1 MINFTNIFVSI
12 FYIGYIRY
20 APGTWGSLAS
30 LGIIFF
36 LFNIIN
42 IPLSIL
48 IILFV
53 FLFFLSNFL
62 INYFSSI
69 TNSHDSKHIVIDEF
83 LGIFFIFLFYDVIF
97 IYNNYITCLLIFVCF
112 RIFDVFKIFPAN
124 YFDKQLYSGYGVIL
138 DDIIAGMYTILTMI
152 IINVFI

>member
-30 LGIIFF
+30 LGIIYF

-42 IPLSIL
+42 ISLSIL

-53 FLFFLSNFL
+53 FLFFLSNYL

-83 LGIFFIFLFYDVIF
+83 LGMFFIFLFYDVIF
-97 IYNNYITCLLIFVCF
+97 IYNNYVTCLLIFVCF

-124 YFDKQLYSGYGVIL
+124 YFDKQLHSGYGVIL

>member
-53 FLFFLSNFL
+53 LLFFLSNYL

-124 YFDKQLYSGYGVIL
+124 YFDKQLHSGYGVII

>member
-53 FLFFLSNFL
+53 FLFFLSNYL

-69 TNSHDSKHIVIDEF
+69 TNSHDSKHVIIDEF

-124 YFDKQLYSGYGVIL
+124 YFDKQLYSGFGVIL

>member
-30 LGIIFF
+30 LGILFF

-53 FLFFLSNFL
+53 FLFFLSNYL

-83 LGIFFIFLFYDVIF
+83 LGMFFIFLFYDVIF

-124 YFDKQLYSGYGVIL
+124 YFDKQLHSGYGVIL

>member
-42 IPLSIL
+42 ISLSIL

-53 FLFFLSNFL
+53 FLFFLSNYL

-112 RIFDVFKIFPAN
+112 RIFDVSKIFPAN
-124 YFDKQLYSGYGVIL
+124 YFDKKLNSGYGVIL

>member
-20 APGTWGSLAS
+20 APGTWGSFAS

-53 FLFFLSNFL
+53 FLFFLSNYL

-124 YFDKQLYSGYGVIL
+124 YFDKQLHSGYGVIL

>member
-53 FLFFLSNFL
+53 LLFFLSNYL

-97 IYNNYITCLLIFVCF
+97 INNNYITCLLIFICF
-112 RIFDVFKIFPAN
+112 RIFDICKIYPAN
-124 YFDKQLYSGYGVIL
+124 YFDKQLLNGYGVIL
-138 DDIIAGMYTILTMI
+138 DDIIAGIYTILTMI

>member
-53 FLFFLSNFL
+53 FLFFLSNYL
-62 INYFSSI
+62 INYFSSS

-83 LGIFFIFLFYDVIF
+83 LGIFFIFLFYEIIF
-97 IYNNYITCLLIFVCF
+97 IYNDYITCLLIFVCF

>member
-1 MINFTNIFVSI
+1 MTNFTNIFVSI

-53 FLFFLSNFL
+53 FLFFLSNYL

-83 LGIFFIFLFYDVIF
+83 LGMFFIFLFYDVIF

-124 YFDKQLYSGYGVIL
+124 YFDKQLYSGFGVIL

>member
-20 APGTWGSLAS
+20 APGTWGSFAS

-53 FLFFLSNFL
+53 FLFFLSNYL

-69 TNSHDSKHIVIDEF
+69 TNSHDSKNIVIDEF
-83 LGIFFIFLFYDVIF
+83 LGMFFIFLFYDVIF

-124 YFDKQLYSGYGVIL
+124 YFDKQLHSGYGVIL

>member
-1 MINFTNIFVSI
+1 MINFTNIFISI

-42 IPLSIL
+42 ISLSIL

-53 FLFFLSNFL
+53 FLFFLSNYL

-112 RIFDVFKIFPAN
+112 RIFDIFKIFPAN
-124 YFDKQLYSGYGVIL
+124 YFDKQLHSGYGVIL
-138 DDIIAGMYTILTMI
+138 DDIIAGMYTVFTI
-152 IINVFI
+152 IVINVFI

>member
-1 MINFTNIFVSI
+1 MINFTKIFVSI
-12 FYIGYIRY
+12 FYIGYIKF
-20 APGTWGSLAS
+20 ASGTWGSLAS
-30 LGIIFF
+30 LAILFF
-36 LFNIIN
+36 LFKIIN

-53 FLFFLSNFL
+53 FLFFLSNYL
-62 INYFSSI
+62 INYFSAY
-69 TNSHDSKHIVIDEF
+69 TKSHDSKHIVIDEF
-83 LGIFFIFLFYDVIF
+83 LGMFFIFLFYEVIF

-124 YFDKQLYSGYGVIL
+124 YFDKQVDNGYGVIL
-138 DDIIAGMYTILTMI
+138 DDIIAAMYTILTMI

>member
-53 FLFFLSNFL
+53 FLFFLSNYL

-112 RIFDVFKIFPAN
+112 RIFDVFIIFPAN
-124 YFDKQLYSGYGVIL
+124 YFDKQLYSGFGVIL

>member
-42 IPLSIL
+42 ISLSIL

-53 FLFFLSNFL
+53 FLFFLSNYL

-124 YFDKQLYSGYGVIL
+124 YFDKQLYSGFGVIL

>member
-53 FLFFLSNFL
+53 FLFFLSNYL

-124 YFDKQLYSGYGVIL
+124 YFDKQLHSGYGVIL
-138 DDIIAGMYTILTMI
+138 DDIVAGIYTILTMI

>member
-42 IPLSIL
+42 ISLSIL

-53 FLFFLSNFL
+53 FLFFLSNYL

-112 RIFDVFKIFPAN
+112 RIFDIFKIFPAN
-124 YFDKQLYSGYGVIL
+124 YFDKQLHSGYGVIL

>member
-42 IPLSIL
+42 ISLSIL
-48 IILFV
+48 IILFI
-53 FLFFLSNFL
+53 FLFFLSNYL

-124 YFDKQLYSGYGVIL
+124 YFDKQLHSGYGVIL

>member
-53 FLFFLSNFL
+53 FLFFLSNYL

-83 LGIFFIFLFYDVIF
+83 LGLFLIFFFYDFMFV
-97 IYNNYITCLLIFVCF
+97 YNDFITCLLFFVIF
-112 RIFDVFKIFPAN
+112 RIFDIYKIFPAN
-124 YFDKQLYSGYGVIL
+124 YFDKQLHSGYGVIL

>member
-20 APGTWGSLAS
+20 APGTWGSLVS

-42 IPLSIL
+42 ISLSIL

-53 FLFFLSNFL
+53 FLFFLSNYL

-69 TNSHDSKHIVIDEF
+69 TNSHDSKLIVIDEF
-83 LGIFFIFLFYDVIF
+83 LGMFFIFLFYDVIF

-124 YFDKQLYSGYGVIL
+124 YFDKQLYSGFGVIL

>member
-1 MINFTNIFVSI
+1 MINFTKIFLSI

-30 LGIIFF
+30 LAILFF

-42 IPLSIL
+42 ISLSIL

-53 FLFFLSNFL
+53 CLFFLSNYL
-62 INYFSSI
+62 INYLSSI
-69 TNSHDSKHIVIDEF
+69 THSHDSKHIVIDEF
-83 LGIFFIFLFYDVIF
+83 LGVFSIFLFYDKIF
-97 IYNNYITCLLIFVCF
+97 IYNDFITCLLIFVSF
-112 RIFDVFKIFPAN
+112 RIFDIFKIFPAN
-124 YFDKQLYSGYGVIL
+124 YIDKRLPSGYGVIL
-138 DDIIAGMYTILTMI
+138 DDIIAGMYTVLTMI

>member
-53 FLFFLSNFL
+53 FLFFLSNYL

-83 LGIFFIFLFYDVIF
+83 LGIFVIFLFYDVIF
-97 IYNNYITCLLIFVCF
+97 IYNDYITCLLIFVCF

-124 YFDKQLYSGYGVIL
+124 YFDKQLHSGYGVIL

>member
-1 MINFTNIFVSI
+1 MKNFTNIFVSI

-42 IPLSIL
+42 ISFSIL

-53 FLFFLSNFL
+53 FLFFLSNYL

-69 TNSHDSKHIVIDEF
+69 TNSYDSKHIVIDEF
-83 LGIFFIFLFYDVIF
+83 LGMFVIFLFYDVIF
-97 IYNNYITCLLIFVCF
+97 IYNDYITCLLIFVCF
-112 RIFDVFKIFPAN
+112 RTFDVFKIFPAN
-124 YFDKQLYSGYGVIL
+124 YFDKQLHNGYGVIL

>member
-1 MINFTNIFVSI
+1 MINFTKIFVSI

-20 APGTWGSLAS
+20 ASGTWGSLAS
-30 LGIIFF
+30 IPILFF
-36 LFNIIN
+36 LFNIAN

-53 FLFFLSNFL
+53 FLFFLSNYL

-83 LGIFFIFLFYDVIF
+83 LGMFFIFLFYDVIF

-124 YFDKQLYSGYGVIL
+124 YFDKQVDNGYGVIL
-138 DDIIAGMYTILTMI
+138 DDIIAAMYTILTMI

>member
-1 MINFTNIFVSI
+1 MINFTKIFVSI

-53 FLFFLSNFL
+53 SLFFLSNYL

-83 LGIFFIFLFYDVIF
+83 LGIFFIFLFYEIIF
-97 IYNNYITCLLIFVCF
+97 IYNDFITCLLIFVCF

-124 YFDKQLYSGYGVIL
+124 YFDKQLHSGYGVIL

>member
-42 IPLSIL
+42 VSFSIL

-53 FLFFLSNFL
+53 FLFFLSNYL

-83 LGIFFIFLFYDVIF
+83 LGMFFIFLFYDVIF
-97 IYNNYITCLLIFVCF
+97 VYNNYITYLLIFVCF

-124 YFDKQLYSGYGVIL
+124 YFDKKLLSGYGVIL
-138 DDIIAGMYTILTMI
+138 DDIIAGIYTVLTMI

>member
-53 FLFFLSNFL
+53 FLFFLSNYL

-83 LGIFFIFLFYDVIF
+83 LGIFFIFLFYDMIF

-124 YFDKQLYSGYGVIL
+124 YFDKQLHSGYGVIL

>member
-36 LFNIIN
+36 LFNLIN

-53 FLFFLSNFL
+53 FLFFLSNYL

-69 TNSHDSKHIVIDEF
+69 TNSHDSKLIVIDEF
-83 LGIFFIFLFYDVIF
+83 LGMFFIFLFYDVIF

-112 RIFDVFKIFPAN
+112 RTFDVFKIFPAN
-124 YFDKQLYSGYGVIL
+124 YFDKQLHSGYGVIL

>member
-36 LFNIIN
+36 LFNILN

-53 FLFFLSNFL
+53 FLFFLSNYL

-124 YFDKQLYSGYGVIL
+124 YFDKQLYSGFGVIL

>member
-42 IPLSIL
+42 ISLSIL

-53 FLFFLSNFL
+53 FLFFLSNYL

>member
-1 MINFTNIFVSI
+1 MKKFTKIFVSI

-53 FLFFLSNFL
+53 FLFFLSNYL

-83 LGIFFIFLFYDVIF
+83 LGIFFIFLFYDMIF